1 MNEQYIEK
9 AKRRAWVERHFHNA
23 GLCNEEVMRFR
34 PLPSE
39 NFSEGFDAGVSFA
52 LSQQWVSVEERL
64 PEDDYDVIACI
75 KEREDH
81 TLYCEI
87 AYHFKG
93 EWRTTN
99 GEYIHPT
106 HWFPIPK
113 LNNEK
118 D

>member
-1 MNEQYIEK
+1 MIEQHIEK
-9 AKRRAWVERHFHNA
+9 AAEEYAEPTRAYLLGEETRLIKEAFVA
-23 GLCNEEVMRFR
+23 GASYVL
-34 PLPSE
+34 
-39 NFSEGFDAGVSFA
+39 
-52 LSQQWVSVEERL
+52 QHQWVSVEERL